1 MSFRVAFGTFLLLL
15 SLAACAP
22 FSFPGAE
29 SDVVAAPQ
37 PTHVE
42 CPHFPADGALTICTM
57 EYMPVCGQD
66 SQGSWRTYSN
76 ACDACAS
83 GATRHLAN
91 SCEMQSNSEE
101 SNGQ

>member
-1 MSFRVAFGTFLLLL
+1 MTYRVVFGTFLLLL
-15 SLAACAP
+15 SLSACAP
-22 FSFPGAE
+22 FGLSGAE
-29 SDVVAAPQ
+29 NDVGATSQ
-37 PTHVE
+37 TLEVE

-66 SQGSWRTYSN
+66 SQGEWRTYSN

-83 GATRHLAN
+83 GAIRHVAKA
-91 SCEMQSNSEE
+91 CEIQTDSEE